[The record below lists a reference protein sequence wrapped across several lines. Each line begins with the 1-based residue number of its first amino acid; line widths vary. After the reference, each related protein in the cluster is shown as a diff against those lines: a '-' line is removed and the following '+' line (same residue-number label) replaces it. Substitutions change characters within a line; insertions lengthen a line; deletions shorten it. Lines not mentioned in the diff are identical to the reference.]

1 MKTCVFCSELESV
14 DHLFFKCFVA
24 QNVWKVISDVFG
36 ISIGSDFLFVARW
49 WISNDRNAVLNT
61 FSSVVIWSLWTL
73 WLGLDAV

>member
-61 FSSVVIWSLWTL
+61 FSSVVTWSLWTL
-73 WLGLDAV
+73 WSGLDAV